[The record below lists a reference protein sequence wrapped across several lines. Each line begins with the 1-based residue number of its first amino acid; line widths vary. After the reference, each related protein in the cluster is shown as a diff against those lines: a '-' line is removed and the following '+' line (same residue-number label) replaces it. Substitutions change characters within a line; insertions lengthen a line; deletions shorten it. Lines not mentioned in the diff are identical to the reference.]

1 MKNFNKFG
9 FDKFLESRDKSFYR
23 EARQY
28 ERDTRNSIPIKIAKA
43 IGQIAL
49 LLGEEGNSK
58 MHDNL
63 ERLSLFDENG
73 SAINPRDRYTGNDH
87 SLVYSSQIIN
97 TISLIESY
105 IKTNPITSEY
115 NSFVKTDVVFD
126 KIDMLVEHVQ
136 KDPPPILVNQE
147 MNSIESQ
154 IHWKYIRHLIIDPL
168 EKIEEQLK
176 AAAEMENKN
185 KI

>member
-1 MKNFNKFG
+1 MKNFNKFS

-63 ERLSLFDENG
+63 EKLSLFDENG
-73 SAINPRDRYTGNDH
+73 SSINPRDNKYRGNDH
-87 SLVYSSQIIN
+87 SLLHSSKIIEI
-97 TISLIESY
+97 ISLIESY
-105 IKTNPITSEY
+105 TKTEPITNKN
-115 NSFVKTDVVFD
+115 NSFIQNDVVFD
-126 KIDMLVEHVQ
+126 KINMLVDHVQ
-136 KDPPPILVNQE
+136 KDPPPILVKQE
-147 MNSIESQ
+147 MNNIESP

-176 AAAEMENKN
+176 AAAEMEK
-185 KI
+185 

>member
-49 LLGEEGNSK
+49 LLGEEGN
-58 MHDNL
+58 L

-73 SAINPRDRYTGNDH
+73 SAIDTRDKYRGKDH

-136 KDPPPILVNQE
+136 KDPPPILVYPK
-147 MNSIESQ
+147 MNSIESPM
-154 IHWKYIRHLIIDPL
+154 HWKYIRHLIIDPL
-168 EKIEEQLK
+168 ERIEEQLK
-176 AAAEMENKN
+176 AAAEMEK
-185 KI
+185 

>member
-1 MKNFNKFG
+1 MWRPKLLSNYSGREFSIY
-9 FDKFLESRDKSFYR
+9 DKEIIASNGLIHKE
-23 EARQY
+23 
-28 ERDTRNSIPIKIAKA
+28 IIK
-43 IGQIAL
+43 
-49 LLGEEGNSK
+49 
-58 MHDNL
+58 
-63 ERLSLFDENG
+63 
-73 SAINPRDRYTGNDH
+73 
-87 SLVYSSQIIN
+87 
-97 TISLIESY
+97 TISLIESFT
-105 IKTNPITSEY
+105 KTNPLTSKS

-126 KIDMLVEHVQ
+126 KIDMLVEHVK

>member
-63 ERLSLFDENG
+63 EKLSLFDENG
-73 SAINPRDRYTGNDH
+73 SSINARDKYRGNDH
-87 SLVYSSQIIN
+87 SLVYSSKIID
-97 TISLIESY
+97 IIYLIESY
-105 IKTNPITSEY
+105 TKTEPITNKN
-115 NSFVKTDVVFD
+115 NSFIQNDVVFD
-126 KIDMLVEHVQ
+126 KINMLVDHVQ
-136 KDPPPILVNQE
+136 KDPPPILVKQE
-147 MNSIESQ
+147 MNSIESP

-168 EKIEEQLK
+168 ERIEEQLK
-176 AAAEMENKN
+176 AAAEMEK
-185 KI
+185 

>member
-63 ERLSLFDENG
+63 EKLSLFDENG
-73 SAINPRDRYTGNDH
+73 SSINARDNKYRGNDH
-87 SLVYSSQIIN
+87 SLVYSSKIID
-97 TISLIESY
+97 IIYLIESY
-105 IKTNPITSEY
+105 TKTEPITNKN
-115 NSFVKTDVVFD
+115 NSFIQNDVVFD
-126 KIDMLVEHVQ
+126 KINMLVDHVQ
-136 KDPPPILVNQE
+136 KDPPPILVKQE
-147 MNSIESQ
+147 MNSIESP

-168 EKIEEQLK
+168 ERIEEQLK
-176 AAAEMENKN
+176 AAAEMEK
-185 KI
+185 